1 MSGGRATDGPHSLGE
16 GWCARACACVHVREM
31 EFTCAP
37 SVIYPAL
44 LLRLHCGM
52 RPETPSVLRWG
63 DPLSKHEGLEIYRPR
78 Q

>member
-1 MSGGRATDGPHSLGE
+1 MVITASGKGG
-16 GWCARACACVHVREM
+16 ACVCVREM

-37 SVIYPAL
+37 SVIYPVL
-44 LLRLHCGM
+44 LLLLLHRGM

-63 DPLSKHEGLEIYRPR
+63 DPLSKHEGLDIYRPR

>member
-1 MSGGRATDGPHSLGE
+1 MVLTASGKGG
-16 GWCARACACVHVREM
+16 ACVRVHVCVREM

-37 SVIYPAL
+37 SVIYPVL
-44 LLRLHCGM
+44 LLHCGM

-63 DPLSKHEGLEIYRPR
+63 DPLSKHEGLDIYWPR